1 MIEMVSAVLIQR
13 GYRVITASFGEQ
25 AVQQAIARRPDA
37 ILLDL
42 LMAGMSG
49 WETAAALKRHGET
62 RDIPVVIL
70 SVLAQAETEA
80 PDGHVVDWVQKPLD
94 DVQLLAALEHAV
106 AGRDEPFK
114 LLVVEDDEDLA
125 GVLTA
130 SFDRHGIQTF
140 HAADG
145 AQAILISQR
154 ELPDLL
160 VLDLGLPEVDGFAV
174 VEWLRRHERLHEMP
188 MVVYTARD
196 LDESDRSRL
205 RLGSTTQFVTKG
217 RITAS
222 DFEQR
227 VMGLLGRLTPA
238 TGRENTDEPEAH
250 PVGR

>member
-1 MIEMVSAVLIQR
+1 MR
-13 GYRVITASFGEQ
+13 
-25 AVQQAIARRPDA
+25 
-37 ILLDL
+37 LL
-42 LMAGMSG
+42 
-49 WETAAALKRHGET
+49 
-62 RDIPVVIL
+62 VIL

-80 PDGHVVDWVQKPLD
+80 PDGHVVDWVEKPLD

-160 VLDLGLPEVDGFAV
+160 VLDLACPTSTD
-174 VEWLRRHERLHEMP
+174 
-188 MVVYTARD
+188 
-196 LDESDRSRL
+196 SRSSNGCAATSSCTRC
-205 RLGSTTQFVTKG
+205 RWSSTPRATSTTA
-217 RITAS
+217 TAGACGWDRRRS
-222 DFEQR
+222 
-227 VMGLLGRLTPA
+227 L
-238 TGRENTDEPEAH
+238 
-250 PVGR
+250 